1 MGEIRRRSRFVIA
14 PVLGTL
20 LIGYFGYH
28 ALTGERSL
36 ITLWL
41 VKQRLAE
48 SRIMFAQVSAERERL
63 QNRVDLMTSEHIDPD
78 MLDERVRWTLD
89 YVAPGEVV
97 IFRGR
102 GEDAP

>member
-1 MGEIRRRSRFVIA
+1 MGEIRRRARFVVA

-48 SRIMFAQVSAERERL
+48 AQVTFAQVSGERERL
-63 QNRVDLMTSEHIDPD
+63 QRRVNLMESEHIDPD

-97 IFRGR
+97 IFRHR
-102 GEDAP
+102 GDGAQ

>member
-1 MGEIRRRSRFVIA
+1 MGEIRRRARFVVVPI
-14 PVLGTL
+14 LGTL
-20 LIGYFGYH
+20 MIGYFGYH

-41 VKQRLAE
+41 VKQRLVE
-48 SRIMFAQVSAERERL
+48 SGVVFERVSAERARL

-89 YVAPGEVV
+89 YVAPGDLV
-97 IFRGR
+97 IFRDR
-102 GEDAP
+102 GQESP

>member
-1 MGEIRRRSRFVIA
+1 MGEIRRRARFVVV

-48 SRIMFAQVSAERERL
+48 AQVTLARVSAEREKM
-63 QNRVDLMTSEHIDPD
+63 QQRVDLMKSEHIDPD

-97 IFRGR
+97 IFRR
-102 GEDAP
+102 GGEEEQ

>member
-1 MGEIRRRSRFVIA
+1 MGEIRRRARFVVA

-20 LIGYFGYH
+20 LIGYFSYH

-48 SRIMFAQVSAERERL
+48 AQVTLARVSAERARV
-63 QNRVDLMTSEHIDPD
+63 QQRVDLMKSDHIVPD
-78 MLDERVRWTLD
+78 MLDERVRWTVD
-89 YVAPGEVV
+89 FVATGELV
-97 IFRGR
+97 IFRR
-102 GEDAP
+102 GGEEGQ